1 MEKILNI
8 IELIACEKGLEPSIV
23 SQVVK
28 DTIIKIAK
36 KQFGENLNYIVEE
49 DAKNRTFRLIH
60 LVVVCADDDERAK
73 SEPQNFITLSEAQKT
88 SDDVAVNDEI
98 HYEISL
104 ENMSRNA
111 VNMLFS
117 DLEFHIQ
124 RTIENQLFTTLKA
137 MTGKLV
143 SGQVVAID
151 ERENTYVEMQDIR
164 AILPLKNRIKGEKF
178 KVNDTINCILKHVRF
193 QKDGIYVELSRTTPR
208 MLEALLEQEV
218 PEIKDGEVIIQ
229 KSARIPGDRAKVAL
243 YSTNPRIDPIGSSV
257 GTKGVRINAVSREL
271 NGENIDCIEYSEI
284 PEVFIAKALSPA
296 QITAVKILSNTDG
309 EKKAQVS
316 IMGDQKSKAIGRSGV
331 NIRLACMLTGFD
343 IELVEIVK
351 ESSAESKGADSGV
364 LGGAGLG
371 ISGASGAGFGG
382 LGADV
387 AGLGIGGGADGLNSG
402 GGDLDDAGLGADVAK
417 AGGLE
422 SAGLDSSGLDSSE
435 SNSGGLN
442 SGVTSAKSA
451 SADDL
456 DATSSGAKNDSSASK
471 ADASTAS
478 DSGISKAGASNSTS
492 TESTP
497 KVGIDALESLFKE

>member
-1 MEKILNI
+1 MEKILDI
-8 IELIACEKGLEPSIV
+8 IELIACENGLEPSIV

-296 QITAVKILSNTDG
+296 QITAVKILSNTDE

-316 IMGDQKSKAIGRSGV
+316 IMSDQKSKAIGRSGV

-343 IELVEIVK
+343 IELAEIVK
-351 ESSAESKGADSGV
+351 ESSAESKGVDSGV
-364 LGGAGLG
+364 IGGAGLG
-371 ISGASGAGFGG
+371 ISGASGAGFG
-382 LGADV
+382 V
-387 AGLGIGGGADGLNSG
+387 GG
-402 GGDLDDAGLGADVAK
+402 AGLGADVAK

-422 SAGLDSSGLDSSE
+422 SASLESASLDSSGLDSSE
-435 SNSGGLN
+435 SNSSELDSGKSN
-442 SGVTSAKSA
+442 SSVASAKSA

-456 DATSSGAKNDSSASK
+456 NATSSGAKNDSSASK
-471 ADASTAS
+471 AD
-478 DSGISKAGASNSTS
+478 ASNSTS

-497 KVGIDALESLFKE
+497 KVGIDALELLFKE